1 MIGAGQRG
9 NSSNLNSTRERWLKT
24 TVMMLVV
31 QVQHHSKVHNFFLR
45 F

>member
-9 NSSNLNSTRERWLKT
+9 NSSVLNSTRERWLKT

-31 QVQHHSKVHNFFLR
+31 QAQRQSKVNNVILR